1 MPTTSDRLP
10 FVQQSIKYFLRQ
22 DYPNKELVMVE
33 DGSKPMTDLVPD
45 DPQVRYVH
53 LPGSRTLGAKRNLCV
68 ETARGDLI
76 MHWDDDDWMAP
87 HRIRYQVEAL
97 LRERAQ
103 VCGLRRMLFYNP
115 ISSEVWLYSFPEDQ
129 RLWLAGGSLLYTR
142 EFWRRS
148 PFPDIQVA
156 SDTRFIWNQEL
167 SNSVTLHDPNFYL
180 AIIHPHNTSPKNC
193 QGSYW
198 SSWPGNVKDILG
210 GDYSFYEE
218 LVTRLGPGTPP
229 AEKQGHSDKRCQS
242 TGFSRASVQESETL
256 DPSLAPCCEE
266 IEPGRIY
273 QSESASTGMV
283 PEVMAAVDSNK
294 KPKVSCIL
302 ATGNRPAFTRQAVRC
317 FLRQT
322 LADSELIVVDDGE
335 PSVAEL
341 CSGLFRVRH
350 VRLNE
355 PTSLGRKLNIGIE
368 HSTGEII
375 QKLDDDDFYGQDF
388 LARSVIALESAND
401 ERAVITWD
409 CFSILIAGERIVR
422 DSGHGWTTGGTLC
435 FHRALWRQHQFRD
448 VPQNVDTWFIE
459 DHLPRLVRV
468 CAPELYM
475 LVRHGR
481 NTWNQLSNGTQVDD
495 YFESLPR
502 SERTLDDVIEPI
514 DQSFYFSLSNGRAR

>member
-22 DYPNKELVMVE
+22 DYPNKELVVVE
-33 DGSKPMTDLVPD
+33 DGSEAMTGLVPD

-53 LPGSRTLGAKRNLCV
+53 LPGTRTLGAKRNRCV

-97 LRERAQ
+97 LRKRAQ

-115 ISSEVWLYSFPEDQ
+115 VSSEVWLYAFPEDHQ
-129 RLWLAGGSLLYTR
+129 LWLAGGSLLYTR
-142 EFWRRS
+142 EFWRRA

-156 SDTRFIWNQEL
+156 SDTRFIWAQDL
-167 SNSVTLHDPNFYL
+167 SHSVTLHDPNFYL

-193 QGSYW
+193 HGSYW
-198 SSWPGNVKDILG
+198 SSWPGNVRDILG
-210 GDYSFYEE
+210 VDYSFYEE
-218 LVTRLGPGTPP
+218 LVMRLGPTTPP
-229 AEKQGHSDKRCQS
+229 ARKQDENPD
-242 TGFSRASVQESETL
+242 ASLT
-256 DPSLAPCCEE
+256 PRCEE
-266 IEPGRIY
+266 IEPARTY
-273 QSESASTGMV
+273 HSKSASAGMAR
-283 PEVMAAVDSNK
+283 EVIAAVDRNS

-341 CSGLFRVRH
+341 CSGLFRVRY
-350 VRLNE
+350 VRLDE

-388 LARSVIALESAND
+388 LARSVIALDSAND

-409 CFSILIAGERIVR
+409 CFTILIAGERIVR

-435 FHRALWRQHQFRD
+435 FHRALWRQHQFRN

-459 DHLPRLVRV
+459 DHVPRLVRV

-475 LVRHGR
+475 LVRHGC
-481 NTWNQLSNGTQVDD
+481 NTWNQLSSGTQVDD
-495 YFESLPR
+495 YFKSLPR
-502 SERTLDDVIEPI
+502 SERTLDEVIEPI
-514 DQSFYFSLSNGRAR
+514 DQSFYFSLSNGRAQ